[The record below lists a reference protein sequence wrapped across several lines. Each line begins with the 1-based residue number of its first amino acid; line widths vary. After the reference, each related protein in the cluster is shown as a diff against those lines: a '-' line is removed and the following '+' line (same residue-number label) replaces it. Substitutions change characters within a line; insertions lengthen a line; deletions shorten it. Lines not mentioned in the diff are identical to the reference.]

1 MNRRSLGWMG
11 IAAIALAT
19 SLFIGFGGKLMAPAM
34 SSEAYWAQTP
44 ADEAAAP
51 TTPTSI
57 LSGTF
62 EDPQGTFQIG
72 ILEGATTTTTGGAP
86 LFTLPDGSL
95 AYSVVTVPLANES
108 PLSEVALVALA
119 NQALD
124 NGEGF
129 QTQTF
134 TSVPQ
139 GLQIEWTGRLSQ
151 GNGPPQPVSG
161 SILANQRGATVY
173 LLVVAAL
180 EDATAQV
187 PETLVTLADS
197 LEFL

>member
-1 MNRRSLGWMG
+1 MNRRSLGWIG
-11 IAAIALAT
+11 VAAIALIAA
-19 SLFIGFGGKLMAPAM
+19 LMFGTGQVWLRPALSIEPPLLAQTTPEETVSADGAAPA
-34 SSEAYWAQTP
+34 
-44 ADEAAAP
+44 
-51 TTPTSI
+51 
-57 LSGTF
+57 LSGTY
-62 EDPQGTFQIG
+62 EDPQGNFQIG
-72 ILEGATTTTTGGAP
+72 LLEGVTTTTAGGSP

-95 AYSVVTVPLANES
+95 SYSVVQLPLES
-108 PLSEVALVALA
+108 EAPLPEVTLVALA
-119 NQALD
+119 NQALN

-134 TSVPQ
+134 TAVPR

-151 GNGPPQPVSG
+151 RGAPQPVSG
-161 SILANQRGATVY
+161 SILANQQGATVY

-187 PETLVTLADS
+187 PQTLVTLADS